1 MFPQEIRSKTTRS
14 PVGRLGRLLLVFGVF
29 WVSAC
34 ATSPLGRKQLILMPD
49 SQMNQMGAQAFSEMK
64 KNTPRETRSEVIRY
78 VQCIGQRI
86 AAVSGSSLPAEQW
99 ETVVFKDESANAFA
113 LPGGKMGVHTGLLRV
128 AKTDGQLAAVMG
140 HEVGH
145 VLARHGSERVSESLV
160 TSLGLQATAA
170 ILGDSHSPKK
180 GLLMAALGIGA
191 QFGVLLP
198 HSRTQESEADWIG
211 LKLMAQAG
219 FDPRES
225 AELWRNMMKDGGK
238 APPEILSTH
247 PASDRRIRDLEARIP
262 EAMPLYEEAIRR
274 GGASDCRR
282 PAGI

>member
-1 MFPQEIRSKTTRS
+1 
-14 PVGRLGRLLLVFGVF
+14 
-29 WVSAC
+29 
-34 ATSPLGRKQLILMPD
+34 MPD